1 MASQFRSSL
10 YRVGSV
16 LLHPRQAFEVMV
28 HEDVSIGLPLLLAAA
43 IFFAEGALTV
53 SAILRAIPLPLG
65 FLIALAG
72 PFTGLGF
79 AVAGVLWLGITA
91 LLIHANAVLLG
102 GEGDITRMFS
112 VAAYSILP
120 VSIPLGAF
128 ALAVLVGGF
137 GALGWLALGGM
148 LWFVALLWG
157 LALLIIGTSVNYNI
171 DAGRA
176 LLAAVLIPLADLLL
190 VLFLGKYGLILILA
204 AYGLAYYFTKVQGPK
219 LREESVVVEEGEKH
233 EG

>member
-1 MASQFRSSL
+1 MASQFRSNL

-16 LLHPRQAFEVMV
+16 LLHPRQAFEVML

-43 IFFAEGALTV
+43 IFFTEGALTV
-53 SAILRAIPLPLG
+53 SAILRALPLG

-91 LLIHANAVLLG
+91 LLIHANAILLG

-128 ALAVLVGGF
+128 ALAVLVGGL

-148 LWFVALLWG
+148 LWVVALLWG
-157 LALLIIGTSVNYNI
+157 LALLIIGASVNYNI

-176 LLAAVLIPLADLLL
+176 LLATVLIPLADLFLA
-190 VLFLGKYGLILILA
+190 LFLGKYGLILILA
-204 AYGLAYYFTKVQGPK
+204 AYGLAYYFTKMQEHK
-219 LREESVVVEEGEKH
+219 LREGSVVAEEGDEH
-233 EG
+233 EV

>member
-1 MASQFRSSL
+1 MASQFRSNL

-16 LLHPRQAFEVMV
+16 LLHPRQAFEVML

-43 IFFAEGALTV
+43 IFFTEGALTV
-53 SAILRAIPLPLG
+53 SAILRALPLG

-91 LLIHANAVLLG
+91 LLIHANAILLG

-128 ALAVLVGGF
+128 ALAVLVGGL

-148 LWFVALLWG
+148 LLVVALLWG

-176 LLAAVLIPLADLLL
+176 LLATVLIPLADLFLA
-190 VLFLGKYGLILILA
+190 LFLGKYGLILILA
-204 AYGLAYYFTKVQGPK
+204 AYGLAYYFTKMQEHK
-219 LREESVVVEEGEKH
+219 LREGSVVAEEGDEH
-233 EG
+233 EV

>member
-1 MASQFRSSL
+1 
-10 YRVGSV
+10 
-16 LLHPRQAFEVMV
+16 MV

-43 IFFAEGALTV
+43 IFFAEGALIV

-72 PFTGLGF
+72 PLAGLGC
-79 AVAGVLWLGITA
+79 AVAGVLWLGIEA
-91 LLIHANAVLLG
+91 LLFHVNTVLLG

-112 VAAYSILP
+112 VVAYSVLP

-128 ALAVLVGGF
+128 ALAVLTGGL

-148 LWFVALLWG
+148 LWIAALLWG
-157 LALLIIGTSVNYNI
+157 IVLRVIGTSVNYNV

-176 LLAAVLIPLADLLL
+176 FLAAVLIPLADLLF
-190 VLFLGKYGLILILA
+190 VVFLGKYGLVLILA
-204 AYGLAYYFTKVQGPK
+204 AYGLAYYFTRVQRSRQ
-219 LREESVVVEEGEKH
+219 RETSLVVEEGGEH